1 MKVRKRNKKYE
12 PFDKAKIESSIKKA
26 ADAVDETIP
35 NFMIMRIATQIE
47 NELQPNN
54 IIPVD
59 TIGKLIEDKLMKT
72 NYKDTTKSYITYHY
86 NRQKEYFYESEI
98 IKTFKKKLAGKNT
111 DNNNANMDERSFSG
125 RQYEAAKV
133 FYKDDALNNMPKL
146 FRDNH
151 NNNRVYIHDLDS
163 YSAGEHNCLSL
174 DVDDLLQ
181 RGVAIKQTD
190 LRGSRSVNTAFQ
202 VIAVLFQIQS
212 LVQFGGVATTHIDW
226 TLVPYVRY
234 SLIKHLADILAYEL
248 DKDEDV
254 IKNKIYNKLLKV
266 NKIKY
271 TEADKKDKIDE
282 LVHDYMLDF
291 ITQLTNITKDIL
303 NQDDVTKPI
312 TRALRRTKR
321 ETEQGAEGFIH
332 NCNSLQS
339 RSGMQLPFTSI
350 NYGTCTLPEG
360 QMIIDAIIT
369 KELDGTG
376 PLHKTPIFPCC
387 IFQWEK
393 SINGY
398 PNTPNYDLF
407 RKALLCTSKRLYPNY
422 ANVNWTVDVNNIKK
436 DIDNKKEVI
445 TKYETN
451 EDLINWIKTNPKEA
465 IKYRLIVK
473 NNKVCI
479 DEDVFLPFEI
489 MSTMGC
495 RTYNGYDANFD
506 FNYVLKYI
514 IKNKDNPK
522 TYLYSANQKDGRGNI
537 APATVILPTI
547 AMETKGDLG
556 NKNID
561 DFLKR
566 LEKAIEECKD
576 ELVERFTFI
585 ASQLPTSATFMY
597 FNNTMKGYI
606 PEEGIISALKHG
618 TLAIGNLGCA
628 ECLQILIGKDHTTPE
643 GMELAKQI
651 YSLFNR
657 KCAEY
662 KEATYNIL
670 GQNIHLNTGA
680 YNTPAESL
688 CHTALNKF
696 VEKYGVIPN
705 VSDKE
710 FFTNSMH
717 IPVWKDVTPFEKIDL
732 ESQLTGYSNAGCI
745 TYCELDSTASHNID
759 ALEKLVVYGMEHNIP
774 YLALNLPNDTCMNCG
789 WTGEI
794 NDKCPKCNSTDIKR
808 LRRVT
813 GYLTNDYLTTFNKGK
828 VDEVHHRVKHKG
840 IYKEGL

>member
-1 MKVRKRNKKYE
+1 
-12 PFDKAKIESSIKKA
+12 
-26 ADAVDETIP
+26 
-35 NFMIMRIATQIE
+35 
-47 NELQPNN
+47 
-54 IIPVD
+54 
-59 TIGKLIEDKLMKT
+59 
-72 NYKDTTKSYITYHY
+72 
-86 NRQKEYFYESEI
+86 
-98 IKTFKKKLAGKNT
+98 
-111 DNNNANMDERSFSG
+111 
-125 RQYEAAKV
+125 
-133 FYKDDALNNMPKL
+133 
-146 FRDNH
+146 
-151 NNNRVYIHDLDS
+151 LDS

-174 DVDDLLQ
+174 DVDDLLH

-234 SLIKHLADILAYEL
+234 SLIKHLADIIAYEL

-271 TEADKKDKIDE
+271 TDADKKDKIDE
-282 LVHDYMLDF
+282 LVHDYMIDF
-291 ITQLTNITKDIL
+291 IGQLTTVTKAIL
-303 NQDDVTKPI
+303 NRDDVNKPI

-360 QMIIDAIIT
+360 QMVIDAILS

-436 DIDNKKEVI
+436 DIDNKKEII

-489 MSTMGC
+489 MSTMG
-495 RTYNGYDANFD
+495 
-506 FNYVLKYI
+506 K
-514 IKNKDNPK
+514 
-522 TYLYSANQKDGRGNI
+522 
-537 APATVILPTI
+537 
-547 AMETKGDLG
+547 
-556 NKNID
+556 
-561 DFLKR
+561 
-566 LEKAIEECKD
+566 CK
-576 ELVERFTFI
+576 L
-585 ASQLPTSATFMY
+585 QL
-597 FNNTMKGYI
+597 I
-606 PEEGIISALKHG
+606 
-618 TLAIGNLGCA
+618 
-628 ECLQILIGKDHTTPE
+628 
-643 GMELAKQI
+643 
-651 YSLFNR
+651 
-657 KCAEY
+657 
-662 KEATYNIL
+662 
-670 GQNIHLNTGA
+670 
-680 YNTPAESL
+680 
-688 CHTALNKF
+688 
-696 VEKYGVIPN
+696 
-705 VSDKE
+705 
-710 FFTNSMH
+710 
-717 IPVWKDVTPFEKIDL
+717 
-732 ESQLTGYSNAGCI
+732 
-745 TYCELDSTASHNID
+745 
-759 ALEKLVVYGMEHNIP
+759 
-774 YLALNLPNDTCMNCG
+774 
-789 WTGEI
+789 
-794 NDKCPKCNSTDIKR
+794 
-808 LRRVT
+808 
-813 GYLTNDYLTTFNKGK
+813 
-828 VDEVHHRVKHKG
+828 
-840 IYKEGL
+840 

>member
-26 ADAVDETIP
+26 ADAVDEAIP
-35 NFMIMRIATQIE
+35 NFMIMRIANQIE
-47 NELQPNN
+47 TELQPNN

-86 NRQKEYFYESEI
+86 NRQQEYFYESEI
-98 IKTFKKKLAGKNT
+98 IKTFKKKLAGKNI

-133 FYKDDALNNMPKL
+133 FYKDDALTNMPKL

-151 NNNRVYIHDLDS
+151 NNNRIYIHDLDS

-234 SLIKHLADILAYEL
+234 SLIKHLADIIAYEL

-282 LVHDYMLDF
+282 IVHDYMIDF

-303 NQDDVTKPI
+303 NRDDVNKPI

-360 QMIIDAIIT
+360 QMVIDAILS

-436 DIDNKKEVI
+436 DIANKKEII

-489 MSTMGC
+489 MSTMG
-495 RTYNGYDANFD
+495 
-506 FNYVLKYI
+506 K
-514 IKNKDNPK
+514 
-522 TYLYSANQKDGRGNI
+522 
-537 APATVILPTI
+537 
-547 AMETKGDLG
+547 
-556 NKNID
+556 
-561 DFLKR
+561 
-566 LEKAIEECKD
+566 CK
-576 ELVERFTFI
+576 L
-585 ASQLPTSATFMY
+585 QL
-597 FNNTMKGYI
+597 I
-606 PEEGIISALKHG
+606 
-618 TLAIGNLGCA
+618 
-628 ECLQILIGKDHTTPE
+628 
-643 GMELAKQI
+643 
-651 YSLFNR
+651 
-657 KCAEY
+657 
-662 KEATYNIL
+662 
-670 GQNIHLNTGA
+670 
-680 YNTPAESL
+680 
-688 CHTALNKF
+688 
-696 VEKYGVIPN
+696 
-705 VSDKE
+705 
-710 FFTNSMH
+710 
-717 IPVWKDVTPFEKIDL
+717 
-732 ESQLTGYSNAGCI
+732 
-745 TYCELDSTASHNID
+745 
-759 ALEKLVVYGMEHNIP
+759 
-774 YLALNLPNDTCMNCG
+774 
-789 WTGEI
+789 
-794 NDKCPKCNSTDIKR
+794 
-808 LRRVT
+808 
-813 GYLTNDYLTTFNKGK
+813 
-828 VDEVHHRVKHKG
+828 
-840 IYKEGL
+840 